1 MDSDGFQD
9 LETAERAHEDAGAQ
23 GETRLNGAQNNYWST
38 PSSQN
43 FVRMMFMCFLRMDL
57 LENEKQP
64 AINTVGIH
72 LIHGTQMT
80 LVS

>member
-1 MDSDGFQD
+1 MDADGFQD

-23 GETRLNGAQNNYWST
+23 GETRLNGAQNYWST

-43 FVRMMFMCFLRMDL
+43 FVRMMFMCFLGMDL

-64 AINTVGIH
+64 VINTVGIH
-72 LIHGTQMT
+72 LIRDTQMT